1 MSKQPEIT
9 HGLAIAAGHDAGNRS
24 MRKGG
29 RTKWA
34 VKDWREAC
42 KTFERLWPTKAA
54 SDNDE
59 QQRKEASN
67 VQR

>member
-9 HGLAIAAGHDAGNRS
+9 YSFAMAAAQDAGNRS

-34 VKDWREAC
+34 VRDWNEAC
-42 KTFERLWPTKAA
+42 KTFERLWPTQTMN
-54 SDNDE
+54 SDE
-59 QQRKEASN
+59 QRKDNE
-67 VQR
+67 Q